1 MKKTL
6 LFIALVVGAS
16 NLTYA
21 QQANKA
27 TANNAQAQQAASMTP
42 EQRIDRKVQ
51 RLTTELNLTTQ
62 QQASVRQILTQ
73 GNNTLA
79 PMRETKDKQKI
90 SQAKKTVEQQ
100 IEAVLTPEQ
109 RTKLH
114 QKMQDR
120 MAKTKEGN
128 ANVNTKAN

>member
-6 LFIALVVGAS
+6 LFIALVVGAT

-21 QQANKA
+21 QQANKGA
-27 TANNAQAQQAASMTP
+27 DANVQAQAASMTP

-51 RLTTELNLTTQ
+51 RLTAELNLTTQ
-62 QQASVRQILTQ
+62 QQASIKQIMTQ

-79 PMRETKDKQKI
+79 PMRQSKDKTKL
-90 SQAKKTVEQQ
+90 SQEKKSIEQQ
-100 IEAVLTPEQ
+100 MEAVLTPEQ

-114 QKMQDR
+114 QIMKDH

-128 ANVNTKAN
+128 ANLNTRTN